1 MAFTFKLPSVGE
13 NVEQADVGNL
23 RVAVGDVISAQQVVM
38 EIETDKA
45 VFELPC
51 PQAGRVTEILV
62 KPGTTVS
69 VGTPL
74 LTLEPVGAGAPAS
87 PAPVSAPAAPAK
99 PAPAAPAPVA
109 PAPAAPAPLA
119 PAPVAPAAVTSAPAP
134 VAAPAA

>member
-87 PAPVSAPAAPAK
+87 
-99 PAPAAPAPVA
+99 
-109 PAPAAPAPLA
+109 
-119 PAPVAPAAVTSAPAP
+119 
-134 VAAPAA
+134 